1 MLKNEVKLEL
11 ERIYKE
17 YCNGDLEDQG
27 GKDKFI
33 DMMKVFVE
41 FRLEVSGGSESSMGD
56 IGMNYVSSF
65 LDEIFLYDNM
75 MDDWAGCY
83 RGDLCYEC
91 FEKLEKVVN
100 SSNLEENIKN
110 EILEGYRKEYGMD
123 EEEED

>member
-1 MLKNEVKLEL
+1 MLKNEIKVEL

-17 YCNGDLEDQG
+17 YCNDDLESQG

-41 FRLEVSGGSESSMGD
+41 FRLEVSGGCESSMGS

-75 MDDWAGCY
+75 MHDWAGCY
-83 RGDLCYEC
+83 RGDYCCEN
-91 FEKLEKVVN
+91 FEKLKEEVDK
-100 SSNLEENIKN
+100 SNLEEDIKK

-123 EEEED
+123 EE

>member
-1 MLKNEVKLEL
+1 MLKKEVKLEL

-17 YCNGDLEDQG
+17 YSNGDLEDQG

-41 FRLEVSGGSESSMGD
+41 FRLKVSGGCKSSMGS

-65 LDEIFLYDNM
+65 LNEIFLYDNM

-83 RGDLCYEC
+83 RGDYCWEN
-91 FEKLEKVVN
+91 FEKLKEEVDK
-100 SSNLEENIKN
+100 SNLEEDIKK
-110 EILEGYRKEYGMD
+110 EILEGYRKENGMD
-123 EEEED
+123 EE

>member
-1 MLKNEVKLEL
+1 MLKKEIKLEL

-17 YCNGDLEDQG
+17 YCNDDLEAQE

-41 FRLEVSGGSESSMGD
+41 FRLEVSGGSEYSCMVSM
-56 IGMNYVSSF
+56 NNVSNF

-75 MDDWAGCY
+75 MDDWSGGY
-83 RGDLCYEC
+83 RGDFCWENYE
-91 FEKLEKVVN
+91 ELKEEVDK
-100 SSNLEENIKN
+100 SNLEEDIKK

-123 EEEED
+123 EE